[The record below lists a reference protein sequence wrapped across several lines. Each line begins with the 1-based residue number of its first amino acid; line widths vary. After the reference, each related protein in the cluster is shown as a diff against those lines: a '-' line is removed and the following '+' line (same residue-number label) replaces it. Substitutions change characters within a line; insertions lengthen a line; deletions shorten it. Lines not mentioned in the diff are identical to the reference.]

1 MQSIARFR
9 PLAFK
14 TTALL
19 LLGLAILGCAPVTAP
34 TAAPSGAQP
43 AQPTAAAPQPRKIA
57 YVAWNMNNPWS
68 VTLRDA
74 IKAAVEA
81 HGDTLVE
88 SDPSGD
94 PAKQIPQIETF
105 VGQGVDGIIL
115 TPTSASAVV
124 PAIAAADEKGIPV
137 VIVGAGAEPG
147 AWKAAVL
154 TDNVGGGRQI
164 GEYVVK
170 RLKGKG
176 KVVATN
182 VPGIQDADERQRG
195 WEEAFKGTDIEIL
208 DYQVGGTVESG
219 TKAMENWLQKYGD
232 EIGAVMGINDPTA
245 LGALTAIEEA
255 KLQDRIF
262 VVGVD
267 GSDEAVA
274 AMKACRSF
282 GATAAQQPAEMGRL
296 VTETLYKV
304 FAGEPVEKEVRI
316 PTSLIVREDNC
327 KQ

>member
-1 MQSIARFR
+1 MQKRTNFRAFAVQAAVLVLIA
-9 PLAFK
+9 LVIGA
-14 TTALL
+14 
-19 LLGLAILGCAPVTAP
+19 CAPVTVP
-34 TAAPSGAQP
+34 TAAPAA
-43 AQPTAAAPQPRKIA
+43 AQPTAATQQPRKIA

-81 HGDTLVE
+81 NGDTLVE

-105 VGQGVDGIIL
+105 IGQQVDGIIL
-115 TPTSASAVV
+115 TPTSASAVI
-124 PAIAAADEKGIPV
+124 PAIEAADKAGIPV

-147 AWKAAVL
+147 AWKAAIL
-154 TDNVGGGRQI
+154 TGNVEGGHQI

-170 RLKGKG
+170 RLNGEG

-182 VPGIQDADERQRG
+182 VPGIQDADERQKG
-195 WEEAFKGTDIEIL
+195 WEEAFKGTKIEIL

-232 EIGAVMGINDPTA
+232 EIDAVMGINDPTA
-245 LGALTAIEEA
+245 LGALTVIEEA
-255 KLQDRIF
+255 GLEDKIF

-267 GSDEAVA
+267 GSDEAIA

-282 GATAAQQPAEMGRL
+282 GASAAQQPAQMGKL
-296 VTETLYKV
+296 ATETLYKV

-316 PTSLIVREDNC
+316 PTTAILREDNC
-327 KQ
+327 KE